1 MRRRLLL
8 AAAVALPAAL
18 GPSGVA
24 AAANA
29 DIQAVDGVAAN
40 NFVNAWAPASV
51 SIQAGDT
58 VTWRFDN
65 AQLPHNVA
73 SSGGNWQTPLDSPL
87 GVKQPPVSQQFSQPG
102 QYEFVCEVHSE
113 MRGTV
118 LVAAPGAP
126 PPPPPPPPMETGPD
140 PFPNPTTAPD
150 VFERSD
156 DERPRVLGLQASGV
170 RRGAR
175 IRFRLTEDAR
185 VTVRVKRGRRTI
197 RATSVSL
204 ARGTH
209 RLTMSGRQLVAG
221 RYQIEISARDNAG
234 NRSRLTS
241 DRVRI
246 R

>member
-1 MRRRLLL
+1 MLL

-29 DIQAVDGVAAN
+29 DVQAVDGVPAN

-58 VTWRFDN
+58 VNWRFDN
-65 AQLPHNVA
+65 AELPHNVA
-73 SSGGNWQTPLDSPL
+73 SAAGNWPTPLDSPL
-87 GVKQPPVSQQFSQPG
+87 GVKQPPVSHQFAQPG
-102 QYEFVCEVHSE
+102 EYEFLCEVHSE

-126 PPPPPPPPMETGPD
+126 PPPPPPPPVETGPE

-156 DERPRVLGLQASGV
+156 DERPRVQGLRSS
-170 RRGAR
+170 GAR
-175 IRFRLTEDAR
+175 RSAQIRFRLSEDAR
-185 VTVRVKRGRRTI
+185 VTIRIKRRNRTVRGM
-197 RATSVSL
+197 SVSL

-209 RLTMSGRQLVAG
+209 RLTLGGRRLAKG
-221 RYQIEISARDNAG
+221 RYLIEVRASDHAG
-234 NRSRLTS
+234 NRSRITR